1 MILIDRDRLVKQKGN
16 IDFEKIYVIK
26 NKFENFLLLQE
37 TMIDLFI
44 SFNKEK
50 L

>member
-1 MILIDRDRLVKQKGN
+1 MIIIDRDRLVKQNGN
-16 IDFEKIYVIK
+16 IDLERIYVIK
-26 NKFENFLLLQE
+26 NKFTNFALLQE

>member
-1 MILIDRDRLVKQKGN
+1 MIIIDRDRLVKQKGN
-16 IDFEKIYVIK
+16 TDLERIYVIK
-26 NKFENFLLLQE
+26 NKFKNFVLLQE